1 MGATK
6 DRPPRLRR
14 PPLADDPCHRA
25 PERTWG
31 WAVQLYAL
39 RSRESWG
46 VGDFADLRR
55 FGRWSRR
62 AGASLILLNPLGAQT
77 PTHPYQPSPYYAST
91 RRFRNVVYLRVEEV
105 QGAEGIDLSAEREA
119 AQRLNAQR
127 IIDYDRVFEL
137 KSKALE
143 KIFRVAPEPDGLASF
158 ARRQGEAL
166 RDFATFNAVCEIHGP
181 AWRSWPKD
189 IGRLDP
195 DRVANGFARL
205 PGHLHDLVRAEVG
218 RHHDDRVLEVHRAAL
233 AVGEPAVVEDL
244 EQHIEDIAVGLLD
257 LVQ

>member
-1 MGATK
+1 
-6 DRPPRLRR
+6 
-14 PPLADDPCHRA
+14 
-25 PERTWG
+25 
-31 WAVQLYAL
+31 AVQLYAL
-39 RSRESWG
+39 RSGESWG
-46 VGDFADLRR
+46 VGGFADLCR

-119 AQRLNAQR
+119 AQRLNAER

-158 ARRQGEAL
+158 ARRQGCASA
-166 RDFATFNAVCEIHGP
+166 RRRMSSSATDRTGACH
-181 AWRSWPKD
+181 RSTR
-189 IGRLDP
+189 GSSAR
-195 DRVANGFARL
+195 RNGCRSSKRSAP
-205 PGHLHDLVRAEVG
+205 PGATPRAS
-218 RHHDDRVLEVHRAAL
+218 ASTT
-233 AVGEPAVVEDL
+233 
-244 EQHIEDIAVGLLD
+244 
-257 LVQ
+257 